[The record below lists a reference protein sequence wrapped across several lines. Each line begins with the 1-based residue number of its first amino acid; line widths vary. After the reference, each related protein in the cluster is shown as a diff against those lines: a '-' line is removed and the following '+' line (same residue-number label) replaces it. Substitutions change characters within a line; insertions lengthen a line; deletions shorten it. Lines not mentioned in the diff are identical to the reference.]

1 MYCLP
6 SLASVVACKP
16 MAQYHHEGVDVDI
29 VKIENVSVTSGI
41 PLIVLCSLSP
51 SYPLL

>member
-16 MAQYHHEGVDVDI
+16 MAQYHNEGVDVDI